1 MLGDTHPFPGNDDS
15 LDLSGALV
23 DLMKKENEQ
32 HIFEKL
38 CVKHTKGKNHL
49 VDFGIAHQLLSGV
62 VGVEAVAAKDLDAV
76 GGGLVGDVTREALG
90 NGGVEGVL
98 LSHVSLL
105 NWIVESTMLT

>member
-38 CVKHTKGKNHL
+38 HVKHKGGKDHL

-76 GGGLVGDVTREALG
+76 GGGLVGDITSKAFG
-90 NGGVEGVL
+90 HGGVQGVL
-98 LSHVSLL
+98 LSNVGLRDCKP
-105 NWIVESTMLT
+105 

>member
-32 HIFEKL
+32 HIFENY
-38 CVKHTKGKNHL
+38 KGGRNHL

-76 GGGLVGDVTREALG
+76 GGGLVGNITSKAFG
-90 NGGVEGVL
+90 HGGVQGVL
-98 LSHVSLL
+98 LSNVGLRDCKP
-105 NWIVESTMLT
+105 